1 MVTSTQVQTA
11 LPLFEAI
18 EAATTAIASLTT
30 ANGSNSILGFV
41 VTIGDQDLNGEGQIV
56 VNIPLMPTQAGPLFQ
71 AMISQLQAL
80 QSQAQ
85 TALAGI

>member
-1 MVTSTQVQTA
+1 MVTPTQVQTA
-11 LPLFEAI
+11 LPFFEAN
-18 EAATTAIASLTT
+18 EAATVAIASLTAASGT
-30 ANGSNSILGFV
+30 NSILGFV
-41 VTIGDQDLNGEGQIV
+41 VTIGDQNLNGEGQIV

-85 TALAGI
+85 AAMAGI